1 MKCTVL
7 IPTYRRVKDL
17 ERCLKAVKLQSVEAY
32 EILVVVRENDRE
44 THSFLDVFSRELFQL
59 KIINVSE
66 PGQVAALN
74 SGLIAAMGDVIAI
87 TDDDAAPHAD
97 WLERITNHF
106 LDDEQVGGVGGRD
119 WVYENES
126 LQPLSTKSVVAVG
139 KLQWFGRMVGNH
151 HLGTGEPREVDI
163 LKGAN
168 MSYRRSAISGLR
180 FDKRLQGIGAQVNND
195 AAFSLSVRRQ
205 GWKIIYD
212 PLVAID
218 HYPAPRLD
226 CDQRSHFDSK
236 SYSNAAYNQS
246 LVMLDNLSKNRSA
259 LYFLWAIL
267 IGSKGCFGLLQL
279 IRFLYAE
286 RNLAVLKLKAA
297 ILGHMSAAKDRLSSK
312 YKIPLEY

>member
-32 EILVVVRENDRE
+32 EILVVVRENDHE
-44 THSFLDVFSRELFQL
+44 THSFLDVFSGELSQL

-74 SGLIAAMGDVIAI
+74 SGLIAATGDVIAI

-106 LDDEQVGGVGGRD
+106 LNDEQVGGVGGRD

-226 CDQRSHFDSK
+226 GDQRSHFDSK
-236 SYSNAAYNQS
+236 SYFNAAYNQS

-297 ILGHMSAAKDRLSSK
+297 TLGHMSAAKDRLSSK
-312 YKIPLEY
+312 YEIPLEY